1 METSSFE
8 LTPVLSASAFL
19 LFWLIQKI
27 NSLEGFQSQR
37 GWGRH
42 GQAPTAPLPNPLYCT
57 GTHWSC
63 RSAASCEFRD
73 GRKILTQSIFESR
86 RCLWPELCVQREP
99 LGDLRVPC
107 SASPASACVW
117 LFSVSPH
124 SLSHAELSLCSQSH
138 RRVFVSFLENMF
150 FCALCLA
157 GFHGLHAAWVCL
169 LIADFFCCCSL

>member
-37 GWGRH
+37 GWRRH

-99 LGDLRVPC
+99 VGDLRVPC
-107 SASPASACVW
+107 SASPASARVW

-124 SLSHAELSLCSQSH
+124 SLSHADFH
-138 RRVFVSFLENMF
+138 
-150 FCALCLA
+150 CALNPTDMFLSA
-157 GFHGLHAAWVCL
+157 FWKIWFFVHSVLQVFMAFTLPGFVCL
-169 LIADFFCCCSL
+169 